1 MKILMLHGYSQNS
14 RTFQRKLRRLAE
26 QLYQTF
32 PDTELVWPEGPLQ
45 IHPSDIPGY
54 KPANRDQ
61 QLLEGPELRAWFHL
75 RYVQDPPHGLFQ
87 SLDMLADILNRD
99 GPFDGV
105 IAFSQGTILA
115 AILASLLEGQTRRDT
130 FHRTLQIS
138 PNIMPYPEAFINL
151 KHPPLKFGILYAG
164 RVGTTRYSDW
174 LYEDPPIG
182 TPFCHFVGKWDPMV
196 DHEER
201 DAVLAK
207 LSGSK
212 KSRTIVHAGG
222 HFVPVNGEMV
232 RHVVDFIAKC
242 SSCKDSD
249 ATDSAEDSAY
259 EAIE

>member
-1 MKILMLHGYSQNS
+1 
-14 RTFQRKLRRLAE
+14 
-26 QLYQTF
+26 
-32 PDTELVWPEGPLQ
+32 
-45 IHPSDIPGY
+45 
-54 KPANRDQ
+54 
-61 QLLEGPELRAWFHL
+61 
-75 RYVQDPPHGLFQ
+75 
-87 SLDMLADILNRD
+87 MLADILNRD

-259 EAIE
+259 EAIK